1 MIDRIK
7 QYIDY
12 LRIGVREFEI
22 KINASDGTIRRA
34 IKNNTDI
41 QAKWIIAITENYP
54 DLSAEWLLR
63 GEGSMLKS
71 AEKCAPASADER
83 QEGANMAYFDR
94 LQARIEALVA
104 ENALLKAELS
114 RLSQTTDTQPQAV
127 AV

>member
-1 MIDRIK
+1 MRN
-7 QYIDY
+7 
-12 LRIGVREFEI
+12 FERTI
-22 KINASDGTIRRA
+22 SASEGTIRKA
-34 IKNNTDI
+34 IQRNSGISTN
-41 QAKWIIAITENYP
+41 WLPVIADKFP
-54 DLSAEWLLR
+54 DLSILWLVL

-83 QEGANMAYFDR
+83 QDGANMAYFDR

-104 ENALLKAELS
+104 ENTLLKAELS